1 MYSAQTTRDGH
12 NTFDQMSFAWYF
24 SKEKQHLF
32 KIAEQ
37 VQYIKTN
44 TYKSFKRFECLIW
57 LHYYLN

>member
-12 NTFDQMSFAWYF
+12 NTFDQMSLAWYF

-44 TYKSFKRFECLIW
+44 T
-57 LHYYLN
+57 